1 MSVGTSPGWID
12 REDFVVLGRLA
23 VPVVIVLGWHLL
35 ATTVGQYALASPA
48 ESAQAMVDGFRS
60 GWMLEGLR
68 TTGFELV
75 VAYVLAVIVG
85 IWAGVTIGASDFLK
99 DVFEPIVL
107 GIYAIPKVTL
117 YPLFLFVFAFG
128 TDAII
133 AFGWFHGVFP
143 VAILTLR
150 SMEVIRDEHLKVAQ
164 SLRLSRLQ
172 RFRHV
177 TMPSILPGL
186 VIGLRLGFNLT
197 FLGIILGE
205 MFAAREGLG
214 HSLMQFISGVQVA
227 RILAI
232 IIVLVLI
239 ATVVNLLFFSLE
251 RRLGARGGEGAEVR
265 M

>member
-12 REDFVVLGRLA
+12 REDVVVLGRLA
-23 VPVVIVLGWHLL
+23 VPVVIVVGWHLL
-35 ATTVGQYALASPA
+35 ATTVGQYALASPV
-48 ESAQAMVDGFRS
+48 ESTKAIVEGFQS
-60 GWMLEGLR
+60 GWMLDGLR
-68 TTGFELV
+68 TTTFELV
-75 VAYVLAVIVG
+75 VAYVLAVFVG
-85 IWAGVTIGASDFLK
+85 VWAGVTVGANEFLK
-99 DVFEPIVL
+99 DVFEPIIL

-117 YPLFLFVFAFG
+117 YPLFLFVFALG

-150 SMEVIRDEHLKVAQ
+150 SMEVIKEEHRKVAR

-172 RFRHV
+172 TFRYV
-177 TMPSILPGL
+177 VLPSILPGL

-197 FLGIILGE
+197 FLGIIIGE

-214 HSLMQFISGVQVA
+214 HDLMQFISGVQVS

-232 IIVLVLI
+232 IIVLVVI
-239 ATVVNLLFFSLE
+239 ATVVNLVFFSLE
-251 RRLGARGGEGAEVR
+251 RRLGARGEEGAEVR